1 MLFIFVYKEFY
12 LSIGQLPDTS
22 KTNLKCTVNQSASS
36 DFGTLHQSQNYGSDA
51 NTLPKYC
58 LTLGHHILLKC
69 KMNSELEN
77 LQAFSGT

>member
-1 MLFIFVYKEFY
+1 MFFIFVNKEFY
-12 LSIGQLPDTS
+12 LSIGELPHTS
-22 KTNLKCTVNQSASS
+22 KKNLKCTVPQSESA
-36 DFGTLHQSQNYGSDA
+36 DFGTLHQSLNYGSDS

-69 KMNSELEN
+69 KMISESEN